1 MTESDV
7 IITCDWA
14 MKFLPRKF
22 REGQTDWFGKR
33 GINWHVAVTLSKRGG
48 AFQTITHIH
57 IFSSQVAQDSTV
69 TAYCICDVA
78 KDVMMINPV
87 TENIHIFTDNA
98 GCYKSTSTL
107 AILKKE
113 LKKNIKSFNF
123 SEAQNGKGYRQK
135 AERQLQSGSCG
146 NITYLDPEKPNIKQI
161 TGISQLYNFQFHE
174 DSIRM
179 WKAFGIGEEVML
191 NMSTVVVPAYPL
203 KVVHDW
209 SDSIFKIFENRD
221 TEDTDE
227 CHFPPTIKR

>member
-1 MTESDV
+1 MKSHLMRSKNQEEARTKLLDEMTESDV

-57 IFSSQVAQDSTV
+57 IFPSQVAQDSTV

-113 LKKNIKSFNF
+113 LKENIKSFNF
-123 SEAQNGKGYRQK
+123 CEAQNGKGIFITSISIQI
-135 AERQLQSGSCG
+135 LQRTAIKVLCIKG
-146 NITYLDPEKPNIKQI
+146 N
-161 TGISQLYNFQFHE
+161 
-174 DSIRM
+174 
-179 WKAFGIGEEVML
+179 
-191 NMSTVVVPAYPL
+191 
-203 KVVHDW
+203 
-209 SDSIFKIFENRD
+209 
-221 TEDTDE
+221 
-227 CHFPPTIKR
+227 

>member
-1 MTESDV
+1 MVYTNFLLFSKVQHAIDSIKEMKSHLMRSKNQEEARTKLLGEMTESDV

-113 LKKNIKSFNF
+113 LKENIKSFNF
-123 SEAQNGKGYRQK
+123 CEAQNGKGIFITSISIQI
-135 AERQLQSGSCG
+135 LQRTAIKVICIKG
-146 NITYLDPEKPNIKQI
+146 N
-161 TGISQLYNFQFHE
+161 
-174 DSIRM
+174 
-179 WKAFGIGEEVML
+179 
-191 NMSTVVVPAYPL
+191 
-203 KVVHDW
+203 
-209 SDSIFKIFENRD
+209 
-221 TEDTDE
+221 
-227 CHFPPTIKR
+227 

>member
-98 GCYKSTSTL
+98 GCYKSTSPL

-113 LKKNIKSFNF
+113 LKDETSNLLTSVRLKMGNVF
-123 SEAQNGKGYRQK
+123 SLQVFLSKYFKE
-135 AERQLQSGSCG
+135 QL
-146 NITYLDPEKPNIKQI
+146 
-161 TGISQLYNFQFHE
+161 
-174 DSIRM
+174 
-179 WKAFGIGEEVML
+179 
-191 NMSTVVVPAYPL
+191 
-203 KVVHDW
+203 
-209 SDSIFKIFENRD
+209 
-221 TEDTDE
+221 
-227 CHFPPTIKR
+227 

>member
-1 MTESDV
+1 MKSHLMRSKNQEEARTKLLDEMTESDV

-22 REGQTDWFGKR
+22 REGQTDWFSKR

-113 LKKNIKSFNF
+113 LKENIKSFNF
-123 SEAQNGKGYRQK
+123 CEAQNGKGIFITSISIQI
-135 AERQLQSGSCG
+135 LQRTAIKVLCIKG
-146 NITYLDPEKPNIKQI
+146 N
-161 TGISQLYNFQFHE
+161 
-174 DSIRM
+174 
-179 WKAFGIGEEVML
+179 
-191 NMSTVVVPAYPL
+191 
-203 KVVHDW
+203 
-209 SDSIFKIFENRD
+209 
-221 TEDTDE
+221 
-227 CHFPPTIKR
+227 